1 MFAVV
6 FPSSAQAQ
14 IVVRSFTELQ
24 RILKVDETVV
34 ITDESGRQT
43 RGKVADVSA
52 ASLTVLTPEKQT
64 FLERSVAQIRRTDSL
79 WNGVLIGAGVG
90 GAVFGVGWISCVSQD
105 VGCEIWG
112 DPGGFVTSWLAP
124 AAGGIVG
131 ALLDRAKGN
140 EPIYVTPSRQTAVA
154 VSPWLGRKGTG
165 ISVSLRF

>member
-1 MFAVV
+1 VE
-6 FPSSAQAQ
+6 
-14 IVVRSFTELQ
+14 R
-24 RILKVDETVV
+24 R
-34 ITDESGRQT
+34 
-43 RGKVADVSA
+43 ADC
-52 ASLTVLTPEKQT
+52 
-64 FLERSVAQIRRTDSL
+64 
-79 WNGVLIGAGVG
+79 AGVG

-140 EPIYVTPSRQTAVA
+140 ETDLCHAFPSDSCSSFAVA
-154 VSPWLGRKGTG
+154 WQEGTG